1 MLRFRGSVEVAQFLG
16 HQEGNL
22 LVDATGVRGLRVAY
36 EIRLRV
42 RVHKKRPPRCQFLS
56 IDTNFKI
63 KYIDHPNVFERS
75 LL

>member
-16 HQEGNL
+16 HQEGYL

-42 RVHKKRPPRCQFLS
+42 RVHKMQPFLS
-56 IDTNFKI
+56 EPPPPIQDRLHTPSSEEPLGFG
-63 KYIDHPNVFERS
+63 
-75 LL
+75 